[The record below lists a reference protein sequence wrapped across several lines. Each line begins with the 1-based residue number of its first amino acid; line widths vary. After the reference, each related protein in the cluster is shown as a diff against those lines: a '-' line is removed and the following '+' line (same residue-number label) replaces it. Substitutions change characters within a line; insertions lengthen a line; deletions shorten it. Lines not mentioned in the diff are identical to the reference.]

1 MATEQILWVDLR
13 LCRARPVAVDGLEAR
28 YRVTLVQ
35 DPGRLSDAITSA
47 RPGIICFEYDY
58 PDIAGLHTLRDT
70 KTSYPPV
77 PILLV
82 TEQHSESLAVW
93 AFRSGVRDYLV
104 KPLEPFDLPA
114 RLDTLL
120 SLPVQGPGGGAR
132 PMARCHSAVPAEY
145 RTWSGPEKMTQCAVN
160 YIEAHYHEPIYL
172 ETLARICGMSAS
184 SFSRVFRAEQGEGFS
199 RYLCRLRV
207 LKAAALLQRPGVS
220 VTEVAMAVGFS
231 TPSHFTHTFQRYAGM
246 RPSDHPQITGKV
258 RSSSRRPPRYRN
270 RPS

>member
-13 LCRARPVAVDGLEAR
+13 LCRARAGAVDGLEAR
-28 YRVTLVQ
+28 YQVTCVQ
-35 DPGRLSDAITSA
+35 DPGRLSDAITST

-58 PDIAGLHTLRDT
+58 PDIAGLQALRDT

-77 PILLV
+77 PILMV

-104 KPLEPFDLPA
+104 KPLEPLELPA

-120 SLPVQGPGGGAR
+120 SLRVQGPRGGAR
-132 PMARCHSAVPAEY
+132 PIVRCHSAVPAEY
-145 RTWSGPEKMTQCAVN
+145 RGGPEKMTQRAVN
-160 YIEAHYHEPIYL
+160 YIEAHYHEPVYL
-172 ETLARICGMSAS
+172 ETLARICGTSAS
-184 SFSRVFRAEQGEGFS
+184 HFSRVFRAEQGERFS

-207 LKAAALLQRPGVS
+207 LKAAALLRRPDAS

-231 TPSHFTHTFQRYAGM
+231 NPSHFTHTFQRYAGM
-246 RPSDHPQITGKV
+246 LPSEHRKRAVIEPTAAAI
-258 RSSSRRPPRYRN
+258 SEAP
-270 RPS
+270 